1 MRTTYNQKLLAFI
14 EKYPTSYHVIKGQ
27 KELLDDAGYQQLSEN
42 DAWEIRPGGK
52 YYVIRNGSAIAAFR
66 IPPEDCAADDIGS
79 IREIAEKKLAGF
91 MIMASHSDSP
101 SLKIKR
107 NPEMQADKAYTKLN
121 VEPYGGLLMAP
132 WFDRPLSVAGRIF
145 VRTGTDLKD
154 LKAEAADGA
163 DSGTPAVPS
172 KVNAGTCLECRLVN
186 LDRDLLVIPSLA
198 IHMNR
203 EANKGYAYNAQK
215 DLLPLYGMAESR
227 PLAELLAEAVGVD
240 AGDILD
246 GDLYLY
252 NRQPGTVFGAN
263 KEFLMSPRLDDVQCA
278 FASLQ
283 GFLESEHDSM
293 DVEKGTQQDNLTETE
308 QKASAWQDNLAE
320 TEQPIPVH
328 VVFDN
333 EEVGSS
339 TRQGAASTFL
349 ADTLERIS
357 EALGDT
363 RTDYKRRIAGSFM
376 LSADNAHAVHP
387 NHTDKA
393 DPVNHPHLNGGVVLK
408 YSANQR
414 YTTDGMSGAIVRLL
428 AERAGVTLQEF
439 HNRSDIPGG
448 STLGNISGNQ
458 AAVCTADIGIAQL
471 AMHSPCETCGAAD
484 TEQLVRLARELFSAG
499 LDIQEQGNTYRIS

>member
-1 MRTTYNQKLLAFI
+1 MSNPYNQKLLTFI
-14 EKYPTSYHVIKGQ
+14 EKHPTSYHVIKGQ

-42 DAWEIRPGGK
+42 NIWEIRPGGK

-66 IPPEDCAADDIGS
+66 IPAEDCAADDICS
-79 IREIAEKKLAGF
+79 IREVAEKKLAGF

-107 NPEMQADKAYTKLN
+107 NPEMQADQAYTKLN

-145 VRTGTDLKD
+145 VRSGADLKD
-154 LKAEAADGA
+154 LKAEADDGS
-163 DSGTPAVPS
+163 DSGMQEM
-172 KVNAGTCLECRLVN
+172 NARGHADAGMECRLVN

-227 PLAELLAEAVGVD
+227 PLAELIADAAGVD

-246 GDLYLY
+246 GDLSLY

-263 KEFLMSPRLDDVQCA
+263 EEFLMSPRLDDVQCA

-283 GFLESEHDSM
+283 GFLESDSSGV
-293 DVEKGTQQDNLTETE
+293 DEGALTR
-308 QKASAWQDNLAE
+308 Q
-320 TEQPIPVH
+320 IPVH

-357 EALGDT
+357 EGLGDT

-471 AMHSPCETCGAAD
+471 AMHSPCETCGAED
-484 TEQLVRLARELFSAG
+484 TEQLVRLARELFSAD
-499 LDIQEQGNTYRIS
+499 LFIPDEKTVQIC